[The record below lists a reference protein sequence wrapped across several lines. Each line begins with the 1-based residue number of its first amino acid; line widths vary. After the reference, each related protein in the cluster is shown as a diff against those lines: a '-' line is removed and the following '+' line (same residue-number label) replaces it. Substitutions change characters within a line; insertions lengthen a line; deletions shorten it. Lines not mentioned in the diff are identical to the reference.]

1 MVGRRGGICSDV
13 ARRVAIEG
21 GAAFMRA
28 TACRVGILVG
38 AGLKGRAESCPPTPS
53 VLPNQTMAYKWALP
67 RPWTVC
73 AYGGGWGR
81 R

>member
-1 MVGRRGGICSDV
+1 MVRECCSANYLSGQAENRNGDLNGDAEIINRDV

-38 AGLKGRAESCPPTPS
+38 A
-53 VLPNQTMAYKWALP
+53 VL
-67 RPWTVC
+67 
-73 AYGGGWGR
+73 
-81 R
+81 